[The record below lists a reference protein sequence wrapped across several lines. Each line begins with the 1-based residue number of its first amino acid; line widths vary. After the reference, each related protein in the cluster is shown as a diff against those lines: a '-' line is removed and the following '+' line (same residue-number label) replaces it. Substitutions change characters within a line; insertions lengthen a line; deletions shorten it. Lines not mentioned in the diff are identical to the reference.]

1 MEEYAT
7 YHSQYYEQ
15 LYINNMQW
23 EEEQKITSIFK
34 GEIKKIGEEIDIVVI
49 E

>member
-7 YHSQYYEQ
+7 YHSQHYDQ
-15 LYINNMQW
+15 LYVDSMQW
-23 EEEQKITSIFK
+23 EQEQKIKSIFK
-34 GEIKKIGEEIDIVVI
+34 GETKKIGEEIDIVVI